1 MPHAIFVNNGNRG
14 TTLCCVQR
22 KFYRSC
28 IHSSLLPLA
37 ACISAEARRVGVT
50 LTQGANVTLSSVDVD
65 DLEDDE
71 KTVHAQGVQ
80 R

>member
-1 MPHAIFVNNGNRG
+1 MA
-14 TTLCCVQR
+14 LCCVQR

-28 IHSSLLPLA
+28 IPSSRLPLA
-37 ACISAEARRVGVT
+37 ACISAEARRVTLGVT

-65 DLEDDE
+65 DVEDDE
-71 KTVHAQGVQ
+71 KTVHAQAIQ